1 MIGTINELLSI
12 LFPVLFLNNLLIDS
26 KHIYAICRLL
36 MAEFPSAAKKK
47 FSILIPP
54 TEEAN
59 QKKPA
64 WTDDTGTIFVP

>member
-1 MIGTINELLSI
+1 
-12 LFPVLFLNNLLIDS
+12 
-26 KHIYAICRLL
+26 

-54 TEEAN
+54 TEDAN